1 MIMNN
6 QGITLLITL
15 VILSALIAAVTG
27 VASIFIREIRISGA
41 VDDSV
46 IAIMAADAGIEKK
59 LYDTRKLGGDPLTV
73 FSAALSNGAT
83 YLTCPLPGSCTASP
97 VQMTSTGTFN
107 DAQRTLEVTF

>member
-1 MIMNN
+1 MSSK
-6 QGITLLITL
+6 GITLLITL

-27 VASIFIREIRISGA
+27 VATIFVRELRISSF

-59 LYDTRKLGGDPLTV
+59 LYDTRKLAGDPTASY
-73 FSAALSNGAT
+73 SATLSNGAT
-83 YLTCPLPGSCTASP
+83 YVTCPPPGSCTASP
-97 VQMTSTGTFN
+97 VQITSTGTFN